1 MTTFPFFGNFLQPLL
16 RLPEELGVLFQK
28 ASSDLALTNNSFFF
42 SLFGTILVLTTIE
55 SEVQG
60 FIEREFR
67 LQKATL
73 NVSFNSTTMG
83 VTQINYRKSGA
94 DIPSLRITVPNGM
107 TGSFTK
113 KGSAIVLSGEL
124 INTCIIVNSSGTW
137 QFWNLAY
144 EIDIFL
150 GTTV

>member
-1 MTTFPFFGNFLQPLL
+1 MTTFPFFGNFLLPLL

-28 ASSDLALTNNSFFF
+28 VGSDLALTNNAFFF
-42 SLFGTILVLTTIE
+42 SLFGTRTTLTTIE

-73 NVSFNSTTMG
+73 TVSINTTTMG
-83 VTQINYRKSGA
+83 VTQVNYRNNGA
-94 DIPSLRITVPNGM
+94 DVASLRITVPNGM

-113 KGSAIVLSGEL
+113 KGSSIVLSNDL
-124 INTCIIVNSSGTW
+124 IDVCIIVNSSGNW

>member
-16 RLPEELGVLFQK
+16 RLPEELGILFQK

-42 SLFGTILVLTTIE
+42 SLFGTISVLTTIE

-83 VTQINYRKSGA
+83 VSQINYRKSVD